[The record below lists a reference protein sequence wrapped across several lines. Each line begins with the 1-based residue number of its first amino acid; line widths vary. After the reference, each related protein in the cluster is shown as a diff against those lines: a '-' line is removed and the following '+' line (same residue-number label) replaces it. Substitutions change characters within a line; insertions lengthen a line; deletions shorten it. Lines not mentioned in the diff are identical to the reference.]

1 MKKLISITFVI
12 LILCFNVNAFAQVAL
27 YSFTQN
33 NGSYNEITG
42 DTTVAISTSTITNPM
57 NLDDVTYPSNSIP
70 FSFRFNGAAYTAFAI
85 NSNGFITFGVTP
97 PVAANYGPI
106 AATETYDGAVSG
118 FGANLIGIF
127 GTNADRV
134 AGSLV
139 LSNVV
144 SFAGV
149 VAGRLITGTGIAASA
164 TIISFDQ
171 SQGTILMSAA
181 ATSTGTGEIIQIAS
195 ASIVR
200 GTTGAAGNRIHTI
213 QFKNFKRNITT
224 GTIDNLNF
232 QIKLYEATGKI
243 EVVYGNIDQGPIS
256 VLGQVGL
263 RGILASDFNNRTT
276 SSNWLTTT
284 AGATNDVQCLIS
296 STVYPASGL
305 TFIWGP
311 PTANAN
317 IKVIPEGF
325 YNPFSEKL
333 NMRDTVRV
341 YLHNVTSPY
350 AIVDSGKSVIDSVTF
365 SGSFIFSNAPN
376 GTYYLAVKHRNTIET
391 WSKAGGESITNGGTL
406 NYDFTN
412 LITKAY
418 GNNMIQADASPVRFA
433 IYSGDVNQDG
443 TVDLADGSLIDN
455 DAFNFASGYISTDV
469 NGDGIVDVAD
479 AVYADNNGF
488 NFVGKITP

>member
-1 MKKLISITFVI
+1 MTKLISIIFVI
-12 LILCFNVNAFAQVAL
+12 QILCFNASVFAQVSL

-42 DTTVAISTSTITNPM
+42 DTTVAFSTSTITNPM

-70 FSFRFNGAAYTAFAI
+70 FSFRFNGAAYTTFAI
-85 NSNGFITFGVTP
+85 NSNGFITFGTTP

-106 AATETYDGAVSG
+106 AATETYDGSVSS

-134 AGSLV
+134 AGSPV

-144 SFAGV
+144 SFAGI

-164 TIISFDQ
+164 TIISYNQ
-171 SQGTILMSAA
+171 SLGTILLSAA
-181 ATSTGTGEIIQIAS
+181 ATSTGSGEIIQTAS

-200 GTTGAAGNRIHTI
+200 GTTGAAGNRVHTI

-224 GTIDNLNF
+224 GTVDNLNF
-232 QIKLYEATGKI
+232 QIKLYEAAGKI

-256 VLGQVGL
+256 VSGQVGL

-296 STVYPASGL
+296 STVFPSSGL
-305 TFIWGP
+305 TLIWGP

-325 YNPFSEKL
+325 YNPGSEKL
-333 NMRDTVRV
+333 NMRDTARV
-341 YLHNVTSPY
+341 YLHNITSPY
-350 AIVDSGKSVIDSVTF
+350 AIIDSAKSIIDSVTF
-365 SGSFIFSNAPN
+365 SGSYIFSNVSN

-391 WSKAGGESITNGGTL
+391 WSKAGGESLTNGGTL

-412 LITKAY
+412 LITKAF
-418 GNNMIQADASPVRFA
+418 GNNLILVDPSPVRFA

-443 TVDLADGSLIDN
+443 TVDLTDGSMIDN
-455 DAFNFASGYISTDV
+455 DAFNFASGYLPTDV
-469 NGDGIVDVAD
+469 NGDGIIDLAD
-479 AVYADNNGF
+479 AVFADNNGF
-488 NFVGKITP
+488 NFVTKITP